1 MYDNGPEW
9 LDTLKKSC
17 SKCIKELKQTLNC
30 FSVRTK
36 HSRFFYLVFFFLW
49 ILVLYGGGGIWDV
62 IFVFDNVYF
71 SFHQNKFFI
80 LRKPFT
86 VTRVCQDY
94 PKSSGHVRTSDLD
107 HENMLG
113 GILYSQHG
121 LCYFSSSNIIVRNNS
136 SPW

>member
-1 MYDNGPEW
+1 MHNNGPEW

-17 SKCIKELKQTLNC
+17 SKSIKELKQTLNYLFLGENQTFQIFLLC
-30 FSVRTK
+30 LLFSLN
-36 HSRFFYLVFFFLW
+36 SSCYM
-49 ILVLYGGGGIWDV
+49 GEGGIWDV
-62 IFVFDNVYF
+62 TFVFDNVYF

-107 HENMLG
+107 HENMLR

-121 LCYFSSSNIIVRNNS
+121 VTLAVATL
-136 SPW
+136 